1 MKKRLPLSKGTIL
14 QSRYRILRQ
23 LGHGGM
29 GAVYEAADG
38 HFRNRS
44 VALKETY
51 ADSDETY
58 RAFQRE
64 AQLLANTEHEA
75 FPRVI
80 DYFTEEEGYFLVM
93 ELIRGR
99 DLTDLLHEQVEPFEQ
114 SQVLDWADQLLDA
127 LDDLHSNRIIH
138 RDIKPSNL
146 KLTPK
151 GRLKLLDFGIAK
163 SACEGDKSKFT
174 TVGSLAAA
182 TFEYAPLEQ
191 VVKANIDWFSAL
203 SVNYPEQTAAV
214 LQRSTDAP
222 SDLYAL
228 SATLYQLLTKHLPVN
243 APTRA
248 MAIWGGQKD
257 KMRPAHELNP
267 KVSPLVSEFLQKGLE
282 LDRKERFPSAR
293 EMREALRNLVSVLQG
308 TSIISK
314 EAEQKLIPKTQVLIP
329 ICEPGNDRHSIKI
342 PVNLNLEQN
351 KKAEENLLLNEH
363 SESVSVV
370 KLKQDKKSLLKNA
383 AASFRN
389 RIIFPLNSKIQKT
402 ITGIRPKIQFRR
414 QTSIIRAA
422 RPMSESRLKSVVKNG
437 FLVRKQ
443 KRIEIDLSRKELK
456 FEPKLL
462 SQHEAFRNKSHL
474 LMTIWAT
481 AGVVTVMGVV
491 IGTATFQPVP
501 HTEAKREEIKDSIR
515 PDAKIT
521 TQIPAMTTK
530 PKNLTTSNTAQPN
543 LIRKTNSSSPKVS
556 EQPSKT
562 DVVMPVE
569 PPQSPA
575 VNDTQIPR
583 RVSNK
588 KNGKPKNAHNSDC
601 IFSGKC

>member
-38 HFRNRS
+38 RFKNRS

-114 SQVLDWADQLLDA
+114 AKVLDWADQLLDA

-163 SACEGDKSKFT
+163 GACGGDTSKYST
-174 TVGSLAAA
+174 LGSLAAA

-214 LQRSTDAP
+214 LQKSTDAP

-228 SATLYQLLTKHLPVN
+228 SATLYQLLTKQLPVN
-243 APTRA
+243 SPTRA

-267 KVSPLVSEFLQKGLE
+267 RISPLVSEFLQKGLE
-282 LDRKERFPSAR
+282 LDRKDRFHSAR

-308 TSIISK
+308 ISITPK
-314 EAEQKLIPKTQVLIP
+314 ETEQRLVPKTQVLIP
-329 ICEPGNDRHSIKI
+329 IIEVGNDQKPFNISEKLNPEENQRDEEQLLLNKI
-342 PVNLNLEQN
+342 PVNSS
-351 KKAEENLLLNEH
+351 A
-363 SESVSVV
+363 V
-370 KLKQDKKSLLKNA
+370 KSKQDKKSLLKNA
-383 AASFRN
+383 AVSFRN
-389 RIIFPLNSKIQKT
+389 RIIFPLNSKIQKN
-402 ITGIRPKIQFRR
+402 ITGLRSKIQLRR
-414 QTSIIRAA
+414 QTPVIRAA
-422 RPMSESRLKSVVKNG
+422 RPMSESRLKGVLKNG
-437 FLVRKQ
+437 FLVSKQ

-462 SQHEAFRNKSHL
+462 SQHETFRNKSQ
-474 LMTIWAT
+474 LMLTIWAT
-481 AGVVTVMGVV
+481 AGAITVMGVV
-491 IGTATFQPVP
+491 IGTGTLQQLPQN
-501 HTEAKREEIKDSIR
+501 EASREEIKDSLK
-515 PDAKIT
+515 PESKIT
-521 TQIPAMTTK
+521 TQIPAVTTK
-530 PKNLTTSNTAQPN
+530 PKNLMTSNSVLPN
-543 LIRKTNSSSPKVS
+543 LVRKTNSSSPKIS
-556 EQPSKT
+556 EQPNKT
-562 DVVMPVE
+562 DVVTPIETQQPVTE
-569 PPQSPA
+569 
-575 VNDTQIPR
+575 NTQVPR
-583 RVSNK
+583 RVVNK
-588 KNGKPKNAHNSDC
+588 KMVKPKNAHNSDC
-601 IFSGKC
+601 IFNGKC